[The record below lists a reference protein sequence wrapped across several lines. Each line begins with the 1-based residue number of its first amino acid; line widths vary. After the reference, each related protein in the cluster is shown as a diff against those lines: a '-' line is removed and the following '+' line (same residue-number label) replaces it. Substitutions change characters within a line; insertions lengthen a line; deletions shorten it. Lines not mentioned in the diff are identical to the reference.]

1 MQRFRRILVAGV
13 ACGLLLAACG
23 DDDDDATDTTEADDG
38 GGGGDTTEATEA
50 TEFDEA
56 AAEAEI
62 RANIDTYFTTMGQV
76 DAAPAEEQDA
86 LIEETVAFLESATD
100 ENREQ
105 IRGFGPLA
113 AGLAVDITEVT
124 FTSDTEAEFTFDLL
138 INGNPT
144 QVTGSTGKAVFE
156 DGVWKL
162 SQETWGAL
170 AALADSGG
178 GGGDEG
184 EGGGEEE
191 ETTTTAAAN

>member
-13 ACGLLLAACG
+13 ACGFLMAACG
-23 DDDDDATDTTEADDG
+23 DDDDDTASDTTEADG
-38 GGGGDTTEATEA
+38 GGSDTTEATET
-50 TEFDEA
+50 TELDEA
-56 AAEAEI
+56 AAEEEI
-62 RANIDTYFTTMGQV
+62 RANIDAYFTGMGQV
-76 DAAPAEEQDA
+76 NAAAPEEQDA
-86 LIEETVAFLESATD
+86 LIEETVGFLESATD

-105 IRGFGPLA
+105 IRNFGPLA
-113 AGLAVDITEVT
+113 AGLAVEITEIT
-124 FTSDTEAEFTFDLL
+124 FISDTEAEFTFDLL

-144 QVTGSTGKAVFE
+144 QVTGSTGQAVFE

-184 EGGGEEE
+184 GGEEE
-191 ETTTTAAAN
+191 ETTTTAAN

>member
-13 ACGLLLAACG
+13 ACGLLVAACGG
-23 DDDDDATDTTEADDG
+23 DDDDDATDTTEADAG
-38 GGGGDTTEATEA
+38 GSGGETTATTAAAEL
-50 TEFDEA
+50 DEA
-56 AAEAEI
+56 AAEEEI
-62 RANIDTYFTTMGQV
+62 RANIDAYFSTMGQV

-86 LIEETVAFLESATD
+86 LIEETVQYLESATD

-113 AGLAVDITEVT
+113 AGLAVEITEVT
-124 FTSDTEAEFTFDLL
+124 FVSDTEAEFTFDLL

-144 QVTGSTGKAVFE
+144 QVTGSTGKAVLE
-156 DGVWKL
+156 DGTWKL

-178 GGGDEG
+178 GGDEG

-191 ETTTTAAAN
+191 TTTTAAN

>member
-13 ACGLLLAACG
+13 ACGFLMAACG
-23 DDDDDATDTTEADDG
+23 GDDDDATDTT
-38 GGGGDTTEATEA
+38 DTTEADAGGGGETTAA

-62 RANIDTYFTTMGQV
+62 RANIDSYFTGMGQV
-76 DAAPAEEQDA
+76 NAAAPEEQDD
-86 LIEETVAFLESATD
+86 LIEETVGFLESATD

-105 IRGFGPLA
+105 IRNFGPLA
-113 AGLAVDITEVT
+113 AGLAVEITEIS
-124 FTSDTEAEFTFDLL
+124 FTSDTEADFTFDLL

-162 SQETWGAL
+162 SQETWNAL

-178 GGGDEG
+178 GGGEGEG

-191 ETTTTAAAN
+191 TTTTAAN

>member
-13 ACGLLLAACG
+13 ACGLLVAACG
-23 DDDDDATDTTEADDG
+23 DDDDDATDTTEADG
-38 GGGGDTTEATEA
+38 GATETTAATETTEL
-50 TEFDEA
+50 DEA
-56 AAEAEI
+56 AAEEEI
-62 RANIDTYFTTMGQV
+62 RANIDTYFSTMGQV

-86 LIEETVAFLESATD
+86 LIEETVSFLESATD

-105 IRGFGPLA
+105 IRNFGPLA
-113 AGLAVDITEVT
+113 AGLSVEITEVT
-124 FTSDTEAEFTFDLL
+124 FISDTEAEFTFDLL

-191 ETTTTAAAN
+191 TTTTAAN